1 MSGRQA
7 ISEQQVREALRA
19 IVDPDLHR
27 DIVSLGFVKD
37 VAIAG
42 GKVAVTI
49 ELTTPAC
56 PVKDRMKKQAQDI
69 LGALPGVSEVEVTMT
84 AQVRRGPTGATAAPG
99 GDPIPG
105 VKNTIAVTSGK
116 GGVGKSTVAANLAVA
131 LQASGA
137 RVGLLDADVYGP
149 SIPTMFG
156 VPVEERMTLNQ
167 KELIV
172 PILRGGLKLMSIG
185 FLVERDA
192 AMIMRGPMLAKY
204 VQDALSRVDWEELD
218 YLIIDLPPGT
228 GDVQL
233 TLSQT
238 IPLTGAVVVTTPQ
251 KVALADVRRAVTM
264 CEKLNVPVLGI
275 VENMSDPIGPDGKP
289 IPMFGR
295 GGGEAAARE
304 WGVPFLGTV
313 PLDGAVP
320 GSGDDGLPIVV
331 ASPGSPAALACAQ
344 VAGAVAATLS
354 TLSLRGEG
362 QPGAPTIRML
372 D

>member
-1 MSGRQA
+1 MSGSNQRLT
-7 ISEQQVREALRA
+7 EDLVKGALRSV
-19 IVDPDLHR
+19 IDPDLRR

-37 VAIAG
+37 ISIAG

-56 PVKDRMKKQAQDI
+56 PVKDRLRNEAADSI
-69 LGALPGVSEVEVTMT
+69 RGIPGVTEVEVTMT
-84 AQVRRGPTGATAAPG
+84 AQVRRGQGGGLHGPGQAPQES
-99 GDPIPG
+99 PIPG

-131 LQASGA
+131 LTQTGA

-156 VPVEERMTLNQ
+156 VPAEEKPYVNSR
-167 KELIV
+167 ELIE
-172 PILRGGLKLMSIG
+172 PIERDGLLLMSIG

-204 VQDALSRVDWEELD
+204 VQDALAKVDWGELD
-218 YLIIDLPPGT
+218 YLVIDLPPGT

-251 KVALADVRRAVTM
+251 KVSLADVRRAVTM
-264 CEKLNVPVLGI
+264 CEKLNVPILGI
-275 VENMSDPIGPDGKP
+275 VENMSDPIAPNGTR
-289 IPMFGR
+289 IPMFGS
-295 GGGEAAARE
+295 GGGQTAAQE
-304 WGVPFLGTV
+304 WGVPFLGEVT
-313 PLDGAVP
+313 LDAAVP
-320 GSGDDGLPIVV
+320 TTGDEGTPIVQ
-331 ASPGSPAALACAQ
+331 AGPDSPA
-344 VAGAVAATLS
+344 
-354 TLSLRGEG
+354 
-362 QPGAPTIRML
+362 
-372 D
+372 